1 MRQKPLDT
9 YYPWMRVY
17 KELHINT
24 RRKLIRRYKNG
35 PIEFEKGIDA
45 LMGPNINPTWSPVIA
60 LRTGQMISWLYLG
73 NQWWG
78 RKIGR
83 LYQFGRI
90 YAIENDMKSS
100 DRKYVGLWDDRRH
113 AKDGY
118 PIIVYNKDGNKG
130 YIVDYNKWEILVQLE
145 DEFLKRKPAKS
156 FKFDDLTFEF
166 EGDYKRFR
174 RMFKK

>member
-9 YYPWMRVY
+9 YYPWMRVD

-45 LMGPNINPTWSPVIA
+45 LMGPNIKPTWSPVIA

-118 PIIVYNKDGNKG
+118 PIIVYNKDGNKV
-130 YIVDYNKWEILVQLE
+130 YVTEIVASNVQ
-145 DEFLKRKPAKS
+145 FLDSKQDKTGDQPAVKTKPAADPTFS
-156 FKFDDLTFEF
+156 SDDIPF
-166 EGDYKRFR
+166 
-174 RMFKK
+174 